1 MVDRVKGITIK
12 LNGETTGL
20 SKALQGVNK
29 EISSTQ
35 RELRDV
41 ERLLKLDPT
50 NTELLEQKQKLLG
63 NAVSDTKE
71 KLQTLRTAAEQAN
84 DALANGD
91 ITQEQFNSL
100 QREIADTE
108 QRLQGLQKESKNA
121 GSVASQV
128 LAAVGDKLHEVGGK
142 VSDVGKK
149 FLPVTGALTG
159 VGAASVKTAADFDTA
174 MSNVKALSGAGEEDF
189 QRLRDAALE
198 MGEKTAFSASE
209 AADAL
214 GYMALAGW
222 DSDKSI
228 EALPAVLSLAAAS
241 GMELAAAS
249 DMVTDYLSAF
259 GMEANQAAYLS
270 DILAFAQ
277 ANSNTSAEQLGDAY
291 KNCAANLN
299 AAGQDVETVTSLLE
313 AMANQGTKGGEAGTS
328 LAAIMRDI
336 TQKMDDGAIKIGD
349 TTVAVQDAQG
359 NFRDLTDV
367 LKDVETA
374 TDGMGSAEKAAALS
388 ATFTSDSTK
397 GLNQIFTEGVDTVAG
412 YEEALKNA
420 GGTAEEQADTKL
432 DNLNGQMTLLGSAIE
447 GAAISVGETM
457 IPTISDLVN
466 WINGLVDKF
475 NGLNEDQKQ
484 MIVMI
489 GLVVAAIGP
498 GLIIVGK
505 LISIMGTVS
514 TVISTVSA
522 AMNNMSTVMNNASN
536 VMNFIAANPIILLI
550 AAIVALVAAVALGG
564 DQMQEKIQEL
574 DDFLQNIFATDWTN
588 VFGPV
593 LGEALNSFLANVKNI
608 WDSLKSI
615 LDGIIDF
622 IRGVFT
628 GDWERAWTGLK
639 ELVSG
644 IFGGLAAV
652 IKTPLNAVIGL
663 LNGMIGKV
671 NSVITKINSIHI
683 TNPFSGES
691 YGFSIPSLNKVPYL
705 AKGGILSSG
714 SAVVGEAGPEL
725 LTMAGNRAVVQPLTN
740 QTTNHTEMGGVSIY
754 VYGAPG
760 QDVNKLAD
768 IIEDRIAAKVE
779 RRGAVFG

>member
-1 MVDRVKGITIK
+1 MADRVKGITIK

-50 NTELLEQKQKLLG
+50 NTELLKQKQKLLG

-91 ITQEQFNSL
+91 ITQEQFDSL

-149 FLPVTGALTG
+149 FLPVTGALAG

-291 KNCAANLN
+291 KNCAANLH

-447 GAAISVGETM
+447 GAAISVGETL

-522 AMNNMSTVMNNASN
+522 AMNNMSTVMNNAST

-550 AAIVALVAAVALGG
+550 AAIVALVAVVALCG
-564 DQMQEKIQEL
+564 DQMQEKIQAL
-574 DDFLQNIFATDWTN
+574 DDFLQNIFVTDWTN

>member
-1 MVDRVKGITIK
+1 MKHFSEKGESMADRIKGITIK
-12 LNGETTGL
+12 LNGDTTGL

-29 EISSTQ
+29 EITATQ

-41 ERLLKLDPT
+41 NKLLKLDPT

-63 NAVSDTKE
+63 NAVSETKE
-71 KLQTLRTAAEQAN
+71 KLQTLRTAAEQAKE
-84 DALANGD
+84 ALDNGE
-91 ITQEQFNSL
+91 ITQQQYDSL
-100 QREIADTE
+100 QREIVDTE
-108 QRLQGLQKESKNA
+108 QKLKSLQKESKSA
-121 GSVASQV
+121 GNVASQV
-128 LAAVGDKLHEVGGK
+128 LAVVGDKLHEVGEK

-149 FLPVTGALTG
+149 FLPVTGTLAGIGT
-159 VGAASVKTAADFDTA
+159 AAVKTAADFDTS
-174 MSNVKALSGAGEEDF
+174 MSNVKALSGASEEDF
-189 QRLRDAALE
+189 QKLRNAALE

-222 DSDKSI
+222 DADRST
-228 EALPAVLSLAAAS
+228 EALPAVLNLAAAS

-259 GMEANQAAYLS
+259 GMKAKKAAYLS

-277 ANSNTSAEQLGDAY
+277 ANSNTSAEQLGEAY
-291 KNCAANLN
+291 KNCAANLH

-313 AMANQGTKGGEAGTS
+313 AMANQGTKGSEAGTS

-359 NFRDLTDV
+359 NFRDLTDI

-374 TDGMGSAEKAAALS
+374 TDGMGNAEKAAALS

-412 YEEALKNA
+412 YEEALRKA

-432 DNLNGQMTLLGSAIE
+432 DNLNGQLTLLSSAVE
-447 GAAISVGETM
+447 GAAISVGEVL
-457 IPTISDLVN
+457 IPKISELVD

-475 NGLNEDQKQ
+475 NSLDEDQKE

-498 GLIIVGK
+498 ALIILGQ
-505 LISIMGTVS
+505 LISLLGTVS
-514 TVISTVSA
+514 TV
-522 AMNNMSTVMNNASN
+522 MS
-536 VMNFIAANPIILLI
+536 FIAANPIVLLI
-550 AAIVALVAAVALGG
+550 AAIVALVAAVALCG
-564 DQMQEKIQEL
+564 DQIQEKLQAV
-574 DDFLQNIFATDWTN
+574 DDFLQSIFATDWTN
-588 VFGPV
+588 IFGPV
-593 LGEALNSFLANVKNI
+593 LGEALNMFFANVKNV
-608 WDSLKSI
+608 WDSVKSI

-639 ELVSG
+639 EVVAG

-652 IKTPLNAVIGL
+652 VKAPLNAVIGL

-671 NSVITKINSIHI
+671 NGFIDKINSIHVE
-683 TNPFSGES
+683 NPFTGES
-691 YGFSIPSLNKVPYL
+691 YGFHIPSIGKVPYL

-725 LTMAGNRAVVQPLTN
+725 LTMAGNRAVVEPLTN

-760 QDVNKLAD
+760 QDVSKLAD
-768 IIEDRIAAKVE
+768 IIEDRIEAKVE
-779 RRGAVFG
+779 RKGVVFG